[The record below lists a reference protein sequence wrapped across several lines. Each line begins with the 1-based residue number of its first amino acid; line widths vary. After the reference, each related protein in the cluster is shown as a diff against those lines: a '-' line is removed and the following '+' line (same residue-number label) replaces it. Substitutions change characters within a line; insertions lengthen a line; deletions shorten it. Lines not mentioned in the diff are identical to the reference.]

1 MLAEPGCA
9 LIPPHGRIRAGIS
22 TVRPPSPPHHPVRA
36 LSARRPFP
44 RRAGPH
50 RRRAAL
56 RPRPEHPPGLAR
68 ACATDVEDVRR
79 ATCGLRDD
87 PDPAIAAAARKWA
100 GVLEQA
106 AERGCPFTR
115 GEGAPDDAATG
126 PARRDARERG
136 LRLVERDEDENDL
149 ELTRRWYEDGERQE
163 EGCRVSFPPGT
174 DEAKLEAMKRAW
186 TSGRVTPDHL
196 ATPAEREATR
206 RALAEPPP
214 GKDTDLL
221 AAPAEGT
228 ATRATA
234 MSRRASPHAPPTA
247 AVGETGSRAPFDDG
261 VRSRSPRLRC
271 RSPAFVVRTRM
282 GRSAPGGYCLF

>member
-1 MLAEPGCA
+1 M
-9 LIPPHGRIRAGIS
+9 
-22 TVRPPSPPHHPVRA
+22 
-36 LSARRPFP
+36 
-44 RRAGPH
+44 
-50 RRRAAL
+50 
-56 RPRPEHPPGLAR
+56 
-68 ACATDVEDVRR
+68 EDVRR

-115 GEGAPDDAATG
+115 GEGAPDDAATD

-174 DEAKLEAMKRAW
+174 GEAKLGAMKRAW

-234 MSRRASPHAPPTA
+234 MSPPRVPDRTPDR
-247 AVGETGSRAPFDDG
+247 GGGRDG
-261 VRSRSPRLRC
+261 DPG
-271 RSPAFVVRTRM
+271 AFR
-282 GRSAPGGYCLF
+282 